1 MRLIKKSPPYWL
13 QNLITRYWLVPIFC
27 LFSTVFAQAQNSYI
41 EQLKAQVNES
51 KKDYQQVKVL
61 NDLAQE
67 LIGFKADEAKKYA
80 EKAQKLANQLNYQ
93 AGLAEAYTTLGHLE
107 VFKYDRP
114 DRGSEYHEKAY
125 RIYKQ
130 LHETGIIDKLIV
142 FDFLNDYAL
151 PAYKFAVE
159 ADSKR
164 RKYRKAIQNY
174 GKLNTEFTDYL
185 TSLAS
190 ETKEELKETENK
202 LSDTENK
209 LSNTKDKLEETQV
222 SERKLAIEKIKI
234 SGNLEKKELE
244 ALALA
249 DSLYDKELELKEKA
263 LKLLGEKAQRATAE
277 REKAEFAQKAA
288 EYDRQRLFIILISVA
303 LLMSL
308 LLGLVVLRS
317 WFRAKKVNRVLR
329 EQRNALTQKNE
340 EINQQNE
347 EILTQ
352 RDNIEQQ
359 NMALQQQKEEI
370 LSQRDNIEQQNI
382 ILQQQKEEI
391 MAQRDF
397 LSEMNSEISEERDKS
412 DNLLLNIMPA
422 EIAQELKQ
430 TGKVAPRYF
439 EMATVMFTDFKGFTR
454 IAEKLTPEQIVQELN
469 RCFQAFDE
477 IIEKYDLEKI
487 KTMGDGYLC
496 AGGIPIANKTNP
508 IDVIK
513 AGLAMIDFMND
524 LKKQKEANNEPIW
537 EVRVG
542 IHTGP
547 LVAGVIGKNKFAFDI
562 WGDTVNVASRLEASG
577 EPGKVNISGDT
588 YELVKSYF
596 KCSYRGKIFAK
607 NKGEIDMYFVESKAS
622 FLQGFQNI
630 AG

>member
-1 MRLIKKSPPYWL
+1 
-13 QNLITRYWLVPIFC
+13 
-27 LFSTVFAQAQNSYI
+27 
-41 EQLKAQVNES
+41 
-51 KKDYQQVKVL
+51 
-61 NDLAQE
+61 
-67 LIGFKADEAKKYA
+67 
-80 EKAQKLANQLNYQ
+80 
-93 AGLAEAYTTLGHLE
+93 
-107 VFKYDRP
+107 
-114 DRGSEYHEKAY
+114 
-125 RIYKQ
+125 
-130 LHETGIIDKLIV
+130 
-142 FDFLNDYAL
+142 
-151 PAYKFAVE
+151 
-159 ADSKR
+159 
-164 RKYRKAIQNY
+164 
-174 GKLNTEFTDYL
+174 
-185 TSLAS
+185 
-190 ETKEELKETENK
+190 
-202 LSDTENK
+202 
-209 LSNTKDKLEETQV
+209 
-222 SERKLAIEKIKI
+222 
-234 SGNLEKKELE
+234 
-244 ALALA
+244 
-249 DSLYDKELELKEKA
+249 
-263 LKLLGEKAQRATAE
+263 
-277 REKAEFAQKAA
+277 
-288 EYDRQRLFIILISVA
+288 
-303 LLMSL
+303 
-308 LLGLVVLRS
+308 
-317 WFRAKKVNRVLR
+317 
-329 EQRNALTQKNE
+329 
-340 EINQQNE
+340 
-347 EILTQ
+347 LTQ

>member
-1 MRLIKKSPPYWL
+1 MNCWL
-13 QNLITRYWLVPIFC
+13 FTTAF
-27 LFSTVFAQAQNSYI
+27 AQNSDI
-41 EQLKAQVNES
+41 EHLRAQVNES
-51 KKDYQQVKVL
+51 KKDYNQVKVL
-61 NDLAQE
+61 NDLGRQ
-67 LIGFKADEAKKYA
+67 LMGFKAEESKKYA
-80 EKAQKLANQLNYQ
+80 EKALKLANQLNFQ
-93 AGLAEAYTTLGHLE
+93 EGIAEAYTTLGHLE
-107 VFKYDRP
+107 VFKFDRP

-130 LHETGIIDKLIV
+130 LHETGIINRYV
-142 FDFLNDYAL
+142 VYDFLNIYAL

-185 TSLAS
+185 TNLAS
-190 ETKEELKETENK
+190 ETQEQLANTENK
-202 LSDTENK
+202 LTDTENK
-209 LSNTKDKLEETQV
+209 LSNTTTRLIETET
-222 SERKLAIEKIKI
+222 SERKLALEKVKI
-234 SGNLEKKELE
+234 SGSLEKKELE

-263 LKLLGEKAQRATAE
+263 LSLLREKAQRATAE
-277 REKAEFAQKAA
+277 QEKAKLAQKAA
-288 EYDRQRLFIILISVA
+288 ESDRQRLFIILISVA
-303 LLMSL
+303 LLMSM

-317 WFRAKKVNRVLR
+317 WWRTKKVNRVLR
-329 EQRNALTQKNE
+329 EQKNALKQKNE

-347 EILTQ
+347 EILAQ

-359 NMALQQQKEEI
+359 NAALQQQKEEI

-397 LSEMNSEISEERDKS
+397 LSDLNSEIAEERDKS

-430 TGKVAPRYF
+430 TGKAAPRYY
-439 EMATVMFTDFKGFTR
+439 EMATVMFTDFKGFTK

-508 IDVIK
+508 IDAVK
-513 AGLAMIDFMND
+513 AGLAMLDFMNE
-524 LKKQKEANNEPIW
+524 LKKQKEQNNEALW

-547 LVAGVIGKNKFAFDI
+547 LIAGVIGKNKFAYDI

-577 EPGKVNISGDT
+577 EAGKVNISGDT

-596 KCSYRGKIFAK
+596 KCQYRGKIFAK

-622 FLQGFQNI
+622 FLQGIQNI

>member
-1 MRLIKKSPPYWL
+1 MLLLNKQPLYRPQNSIAKYWL
-13 QNLITRYWLVPIFC
+13 MSIFC
-27 LFSTVFAQAQNSYI
+27 LLLASSTQAQNAEI

-51 KKDYQQVKVL
+51 KKDYNQVKVL
-61 NDLAQE
+61 NELARA
-67 LIGFKADEAKKYA
+67 LIGFKADESKKYA
-80 EKAQKLANQLNYQ
+80 EKAQKLSTQLNYQ

-107 VFKYDRP
+107 VFKFDRP
-114 DRGSEYHEKAY
+114 DRGSEFHEKAY

-130 LHETGIIDKLIV
+130 LHETGIIDKLVV

-202 LSDTENK
+202 LTDTENK
-209 LSNTKDKLEETQV
+209 LSNTTNKLQESQV
-222 SERKLAIEKIKI
+222 SERKLAIEKVKI

-263 LKLLGEKAQRATAE
+263 LKLLSEKAQRATAE
-277 REKAEFAQKAA
+277 RQKAEFAQKAA

-303 LLMSL
+303 LIMSL

-317 WFRAKKVNRVLR
+317 WYRGKKVNRVLR
-329 EQRNALTQKNE
+329 EQRNALVQKNE

-347 EILTQ
+347 EISTQ

-370 LSQRDNIEQQNI
+370 LTQRDSIEQQNI

-397 LSEMNSEISEERDKS
+397 LSELNSEIAEERDKS

-508 IDVIK
+508 IDAIK

-524 LKKQKEANNEPIW
+524 LKKQKELTNEPIW

-607 NKGEIDMYFVESKAS
+607 NKGEIDMYFVDSKAS